1 MATLEEVI
9 RQRLAAATTQISEAK
24 KMAVVKDMESEE
36 VGMPDEIE
44 MNPKKKSMCKEDFD
58 AMTQEE
64 FDSIDEDQLD
74 ELSKATLGSY
84 VKKASGNMIKN
95 AVKLRDATND
105 RNSPKPDMEIVAK
118 NERDS
123 IGGLMKRD
131 KNISKAV
138 GKMTKED
145 TVSSQVS
152 ALLEAEGLSEDFK
165 LQAVTIFE
173 AAVSDKVLL
182 IEEELRK
189 EFDSQLAEAKTEL
202 DNDIDG
208 FLSEAVQKWTQDNEV
223 AIKANFKSQL
233 AESFMDGMRA
243 LISEHNIEVPE
254 DKEDALEVALGEVD
268 KLNESIV
275 AKEADMLALQESINE
290 LKADKILESFKEKM
304 TQTEFD
310 RFVQL
315 TESVQ
320 FKDVAQYEK
329 QLTIVLE
336 NFGNKQKIVK
346 SEQITEEVALPTQK
360 VVTESTSDMSVYAKY
375 LTTRK
380 L

>member
-36 VGMPDEIE
+36 VGMPDETEEKDEIV

-64 FDSIDEDQLD
+64 FDSIDEEQLD

-84 VKKASGNMIKN
+84 IKKGSKWAATTSSSAGASSALKDKEF
-95 AVKLRDATND
+95 AQEKQA
-105 RNSPKPDMEIVAK
+105 EAK
-118 NERDS
+118 
-123 IGGLMKRD
+123 KRL
-131 KNISKAV
+131 SGVGKAV
-138 GKMTKED
+138 DRLTKED

>member
-1 MATLEEVI
+1 MGK
-9 RQRLAAATTQISEAK
+9 AASMGKAA
-24 KMAVVKDMESEE
+24 DM
-36 VGMPDEIE
+36 VQYADTG
-44 MNPKKKSMCKEDFD
+44 KSNINKIKED
-58 AMTQEE
+58 
-64 FDSIDEDQLD
+64 
-74 ELSKATLGSY
+74 K
-84 VKKASGNMIKN
+84 
-95 AVKLRDATND
+95 
-105 RNSPKPDMEIVAK
+105 
-118 NERDS
+118 
-123 IGGLMKRD
+123 
-131 KNISKAV
+131 
-138 GKMTKED
+138 
-145 TVSSQVS
+145 VSSQVS